1 MEDKGDTMDAKDVDT
16 IIGRAAKAFKNGELP
31 SHDAFAVSEIV
42 AASLGMRK
50 GYVLEE
56 MLKKKA

>member
-1 MEDKGDTMDAKDVDT
+1 MDAKDVDT